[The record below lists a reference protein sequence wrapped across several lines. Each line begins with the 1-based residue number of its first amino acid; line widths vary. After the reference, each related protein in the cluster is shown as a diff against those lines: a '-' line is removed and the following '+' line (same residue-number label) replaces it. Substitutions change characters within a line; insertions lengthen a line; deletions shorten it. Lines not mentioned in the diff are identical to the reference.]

1 MQASFYEYLQ
11 NPKICELLLCK
22 DEKQADLLAQ
32 VSRFKG
38 LKTFVLPDFRAQ
50 FGDDLRAFSK
60 ELFDLCKILNAYHKE
75 EEKKILI
82 SPLNTVLKKLPSK
95 KHLQNYH
102 IDKKQNF
109 DLKCFEDEISR
120 LGYEFVDIVQDK
132 GEISI
137 RADI

>member
-11 NPKICELLLCK
+11 NPKICELFLCK

-75 EEKKILI
+75 EEKILI
-82 SPLNTVLKKLPSK
+82 SPLNTVLKNF
-95 KHLQNYH
+95 LQKN
-102 IDKKQNF
+102 ICK
-109 DLKCFEDEISR
+109 I
-120 LGYEFVDIVQDK
+120 I
-132 GEISI
+132 ISI
-137 RADI
+137 KNKILI

>member
-50 FGDDLRAFSK
+50 FGDD
-60 ELFDLCKILNAYHKE
+60 
-75 EEKKILI
+75 
-82 SPLNTVLKKLPSK
+82 
-95 KHLQNYH
+95 
-102 IDKKQNF
+102 
-109 DLKCFEDEISR
+109 
-120 LGYEFVDIVQDK
+120 
-132 GEISI
+132 
-137 RADI
+137 

>member
-11 NPKICELLLCK
+11 NPKICELFLCK

-60 ELFDLCKILNAYHKE
+60 ELFDLCKILNAYHIQFSAFKLRT
-75 EEKKILI
+75 ILGCVAH
-82 SPLNTVLKKLPSK
+82 SRAMML
-95 KHLQNYH
+95 
-102 IDKKQNF
+102 
-109 DLKCFEDEISR
+109 CFKFS
-120 LGYEFVDIVQDK
+120 LF
-132 GEISI
+132 
-137 RADI
+137 

>member
-38 LKTFVLPDFRAQ
+38 LRTFVLPDFRAQ

-75 EEKKILI
+75 EEKKNPYF
-82 SPLNTVLKKLPSK
+82 SFKYCFKKTSFK
-95 KHLQNYH
+95 KTFTKLSY
-102 IDKKQNF
+102 
-109 DLKCFEDEISR
+109 R
-120 LGYEFVDIVQDK
+120 
-132 GEISI
+132 
-137 RADI
+137 